1 MEREPWQDPTQPCS
15 QPTVPPAP
23 VFGFKQKKWGVS
35 TTTESVD
42 PPSCGG
48 VSSPAPVSAM
58 GSCPSWRGSG
68 AWSARLAHEGGTA
81 LLKVDW
87 SLAGVDHNGL
97 LIHDLA
103 GGVGEGRQGQGDPLQ
118 LPLAHF
124 LLVLGFQVLAP
135 GRRREQSQVVPPA
148 RSAPRPAP

>member
-1 MEREPWQDPTQPCS
+1 MVTYS
-15 QPTVPPAP
+15 
-23 VFGFKQKKWGVS
+23 
-35 TTTESVD
+35 SVD

-103 GGVGEGRQGQGDPLQ
+103 GVQMFKWGPATLTSRGWERPCRETGQSFQGLKKLLIPSGC
-118 LPLAHF
+118 LPLAHK
-124 LLVLGFQVLAP
+124 ADPKERP
-135 GRRREQSQVVPPA
+135 GLSPWPTMIPVPSP
-148 RSAPRPAP
+148 SNL